1 MKKTVSLML
10 CCAAFC
16 LLTAGQARAAY
27 SCTITGTSLTPIFSG
42 ALLNTS
48 GTLSLTCT
56 RASTDAA
63 TTTYSVNI
71 DNGQSGSRTVTRQGG
86 ANTINYLIYRNSGY
100 SQTWG
105 TATNNNFDG
114 TLSFGASLT
123 TSVTLTYYL
132 RLAAQTGKPAGI
144 YQDNLIGLSVR
155 IPQNTTTV
163 VGSGTMALSV
173 SVLSECRFM
182 TAPSAI
188 ALAYTSFRPTAL
200 NASTT
205 YTLLCTNSTP
215 YTMALDA
222 TSATG
227 LGLNYSLSLSA
238 ASSTGTG
245 LNQTFSINA
254 TMPANQAGTCNTA
267 SCNATQA
274 RVLTIT
280 Y

>member
-1 MKKTVSLML
+1 VKKTGLLMF
-10 CCAAFC
+10 CCATIC
-16 LLTAGQARAAY
+16 LFATRQTQAAY
-27 SCTITGTSLTPIFSG
+27 SCTITGTQLTPIFSG

-71 DNGQSGSRTVTRQGG
+71 DNGQSGARTVTRQGG
-86 ANTINYLIYRNSGY
+86 STTINYLIYRNSGY
-100 SQTWG
+100 SQTWNQT
-105 TATNNNFDG
+105 TANNVDG
-114 TLSFGASLT
+114 TLSFGSGLT

-132 RLAAQTGKPAGI
+132 RLAAQAGKPAGI
-144 YQDNLIGLSVR
+144 YQDNLIGLSVN

-182 TAPSAI
+182 TAPAAI
-188 ALAYTSFRPTAL
+188 TLAYTSFRPTAL
-200 NASTT
+200 SAGTT

-222 TSATG
+222 TSSTG
-227 LGLNYSLSLSA
+227 LGLNYTLSLSA
-238 ASSTGTG
+238 GSGTGTG
-245 LNQTFSINA
+245 LNQTFNINA
-254 TMPANQAGTCNTA
+254 TMPANQAGTCNTS
-267 SCNATQA
+267 SCNVSQA